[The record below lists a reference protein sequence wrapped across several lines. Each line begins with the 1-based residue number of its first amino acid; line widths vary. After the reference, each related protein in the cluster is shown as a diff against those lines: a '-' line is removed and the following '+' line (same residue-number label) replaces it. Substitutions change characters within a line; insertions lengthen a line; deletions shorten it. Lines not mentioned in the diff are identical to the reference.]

1 MDHWKGSTRAAWLS
15 MYTHLPVS
23 QYLWSVSTPSSF
35 SKNDPPPCAAALE
48 GSTLHH
54 SHKETEYEEQP
65 HANIYGRTVW
75 LIQTEKAIYAKLIQA
90 LLTQRAALQWW
101 KKNPSLWWKSP
112 YFHLKSILR
121 DVNIFFWGMV
131 KRWAHSPRVPFVKKK
146 KKKKKFKA
154 GAELPRLN
162 EVLILMNE
170 KPHTMDAA
178 SYYVTDIFVEL
189 NCCLSWD
196 LERQDRG
203 AAVFGPSR
211 WSGCTILHP
220 EVKITPEKL
229 LLVFPHTHFCACFN
243 CIYNWFL
250 LLSVKSLGLPCCMK
264 CGIWIHLPHLKWFI

>member
-101 KKNPSLWWKSP
+101 KKKPSLWWKSP

-121 DVNIFFWGMV
+121 DGNIIFWGTV

-146 KKKKKFKA
+146 KKEIQGWSWAPSPEWSVDSHEWKA
-154 GAELPRLN
+154 TYHGRCILLCDGYFCGAELLSQLGFRETRQRSSSFRSIEMKWLHNSAPWSEN
-162 EVLILMNE
+162 HPWETSSCFS
-170 KPHTMDAA
+170 PHA
-178 SYYVTDIFVEL
+178 FL
-189 NCCLSWD
+189 CL
-196 LERQDRG
+196 L
-203 AAVFGPSR
+203 
-211 WSGCTILHP
+211 
-220 EVKITPEKL
+220 
-229 LLVFPHTHFCACFN
+229 
-243 CIYNWFL
+243 
-250 LLSVKSLGLPCCMK
+250 
-264 CGIWIHLPHLKWFI
+264 